1 MSLPVAQEVASPLS
15 TELRARTSAA
25 HAHAESSP
33 FLAALSAGR
42 VTRPGLAAL
51 LVRLVPVYD
60 ALEAVADWW
69 AGDPLVGAF
78 VQPELH
84 RASRLRADLLHLT
97 GSVQVTGTP
106 ASTAY
111 SARIEQVARCSAP
124 AFVAH
129 HYTRY
134 LGDLSG
140 GQVIRAALVRHL
152 GVDDG
157 SGASFFSFP
166 GIRAGAV
173 KQRYR
178 ALLDSTPWSE
188 RDREQLVEEALVAY
202 RLNVELAAELD
213 ADLPRWT
220 RP

>member
-1 MSLPVAQEVASPLS
+1 MSVPVAQEAAPPLS
-15 TELRARTSAA
+15 AELRARTSAA
-25 HAHAESSP
+25 HTEAETSP
-33 FLAALSAGR
+33 FLSALSAGR
-42 VTRPGLAAL
+42 VTPTGLAAL
-51 LVRLVPVYD
+51 LSRLVPVYD
-60 ALEAVADWW
+60 ALEAVADCWV
-69 AGDPLVGAF
+69 GDPLVGRF

-84 RASRLRADLLHLT
+84 RAARLRADLLHLT
-97 GSVQVTGTP
+97 RSVQVTGTP

-111 SARIEQVARCSAP
+111 AARIEQVARCSAP

-166 GIRAGAV
+166 GIRPARV
-173 KQRYR
+173 KQDYR
-178 ALLDSTPWSE
+178 ALLDRTPWSE

-202 RLNVELAAELD
+202 RLNVELADELD
-213 ADLPRWT
+213 ADLPRWAT
-220 RP
+220 S